1 MTLYIILI
9 FSAICVGMAISVKA
23 FGTGGKR
30 KRIFQDIYFS
40 IEEVDGIGVLYTKT
54 GEYSAVLKM
63 ENPVQKYSANI
74 EAYYEFTH
82 LFAALAQTLG
92 EGYALHKQ
100 DVFVRKAF
108 KEENGGNHEFL
119 SESYFRYFNG
129 RPFTDSVCYLTITQ
143 ENKKSRLMSF
153 DNKKWRDFLVK
164 IRKVHDQLRD
174 AGVKSRFL
182 GKTEQWPKNLN
193 GREYNGMNAM
203 MLLLHCEK
211 EGYKI
216 PRFCTFDRIQQFNKT
231 GKKDEEQKPRV
242 SVLKGEHSFPVMLT
256 TFTVVNKE
264 TKEHIKWEDYKL
276 LSQEEREKY
285 NVYPKLQTYHV
296 FNVAQTNL
304 KEVRPEF
311 WEKLEQEYSMP
322 KVEKDEQFAFEPVD
336 RMIADNRWICPIKPM
351 FGDSAYF
358 SISKNEIV
366 MPEKRQF
373 KDGESFYSN
382 LFHEMGHSTGAEGQ
396 LDRIKPATFGSA
408 EYAREELVA
417 ELTAALTAQRYGMT
431 KHLKGDSA
439 AYLKSWLDSLKESPQ
454 FIKTTLLDVKK
465 ATSMLTQ
472 HIDKIAMEI
481 DQEKKAEQENGQGK
495 SYLSIDDGDHAVLAY
510 NGSAVYIQHHEKEDS
525 VKIAV
530 PTSNGLEVKLSVPYD
545 HGKDLDTN
553 YQEAFAQYKSLT
565 EPSQSKENVYYAS
578 IAYLQSTDDTS
589 ELDKLKE
596 KGDYQG
602 LLTLAKEYYDG
613 NGMDEEQTYRKPCQN
628 RGDDLLIEDKDFAVV
643 YNGSV
648 GGTYEVFLKH
658 TEQEVR
664 DHITRYG
671 IGRASEDV
679 KAVAREMTAEEFSEL
694 AQRKMPIFQ
703 MPNGGLLNLQ
713 YNKDKDSLDVGTVT
727 NAGLS
732 VKHTFPFSHNHSM
745 DANISSAYEQLLD
758 MEEYQKEEVQ
768 EEHVA
773 KSAFRR

>member
-1 MTLYIILI
+1 MGKPYAKEGP
-9 FSAICVGMAISVKA
+9 SAEDKA
-23 FGTGGKR
+23 L
-30 KRIFQDIYFS
+30 D
-40 IEEVDGIGVLYTKT
+40 
-54 GEYSAVLKM
+54 
-63 ENPVQKYSANI
+63 
-74 EAYYEFTH
+74 
-82 LFAALAQTLG
+82 LFADMMIERIQSLSGKDGWKKPWFTEGTL
-92 EGYALHKQ
+92 
-100 DVFVRKAF
+100 
-108 KEENGGNHEFL
+108 
-119 SESYFRYFNG
+119 
-129 RPFTDSVCYLTITQ
+129 
-143 ENKKSRLMSF
+143 
-153 DNKKWRDFLVK
+153 
-164 IRKVHDQLRD
+164 
-174 AGVKSRFL
+174 
-182 GKTEQWPKNLN
+182 QWPKNLN
-193 GREYNGMNAM
+193 GREYNGMNAF

-216 PRFCTFDRIQQFNKT
+216 PRFCTFDRIQLFNKA
-231 GKKDEEQKPRV
+231 GKKDEEPTREARAEGKRVCTMPCKKEEADRQQKPRV

-264 TKEHIKWEDYKL
+264 TREHIKWEDYKL

-481 DQEKKAEQENGQGK
+481 DQEKKAEQ
-495 SYLSIDDGDHAVLAY
+495 
-510 NGSAVYIQHHEKEDS
+510 
-525 VKIAV
+525 
-530 PTSNGLEVKLSVPYD
+530 
-545 HGKDLDTN
+545 
-553 YQEAFAQYKSLT
+553 
-565 EPSQSKENVYYAS
+565 KENVGNEEKMEGSKDAGRVYYAS
-578 IAYLQSTDDTS
+578 VAYLQSTDDTS
-589 ELDKLKE
+589 ELDKLKDR
-596 KGDYQG
+596 GDYDG
-602 LLTLAKEYYDG
+602 LLKLAKDYYDG
-613 NGMDEEQTYRKPCQN
+613 NGMDEEHTYRKPCQN

-727 NAGLS
+727 NTGLS
-732 VKHTFPFSHNHSM
+732 VKHSFPFSHDHSM

>member
-1 MTLYIILI
+1 MTMGKPYAKEGP
-9 FSAICVGMAISVKA
+9 SAEDKA
-23 FGTGGKR
+23 L
-30 KRIFQDIYFS
+30 D
-40 IEEVDGIGVLYTKT
+40 
-54 GEYSAVLKM
+54 
-63 ENPVQKYSANI
+63 
-74 EAYYEFTH
+74 
-82 LFAALAQTLG
+82 LFADMMIERIQSLSGKDGWKKPWFTEGTL
-92 EGYALHKQ
+92 
-100 DVFVRKAF
+100 
-108 KEENGGNHEFL
+108 
-119 SESYFRYFNG
+119 
-129 RPFTDSVCYLTITQ
+129 
-143 ENKKSRLMSF
+143 
-153 DNKKWRDFLVK
+153 
-164 IRKVHDQLRD
+164 
-174 AGVKSRFL
+174 
-182 GKTEQWPKNLN
+182 QWPKNLN

-481 DQEKKAEQENGQGK
+481 DQEKKAEQ
-495 SYLSIDDGDHAVLAY
+495 
-510 NGSAVYIQHHEKEDS
+510 
-525 VKIAV
+525 
-530 PTSNGLEVKLSVPYD
+530 
-545 HGKDLDTN
+545 
-553 YQEAFAQYKSLT
+553 
-565 EPSQSKENVYYAS
+565 KENVGNEEKMEGSKDAGQVYYAS
-578 IAYLQSTDDTS
+578 VAYLQSTDDTS

-596 KGDYQG
+596 KGDYNG
-602 LLTLAKEYYDG
+602 LLTLAKDYYDG

-713 YNKDKDSLDVGTVT
+713 YNKDKDSLDAGTVT
-727 NAGLS
+727 NAGLT
-732 VKHTFPFSHNHSM
+732 VKHSFPFSHDHSM

>member
-1 MTLYIILI
+1 MTMGKAYAKEGP
-9 FSAICVGMAISVKA
+9 SAENKA
-23 FGTGGKR
+23 L
-30 KRIFQDIYFS
+30 D
-40 IEEVDGIGVLYTKT
+40 
-54 GEYSAVLKM
+54 
-63 ENPVQKYSANI
+63 
-74 EAYYEFTH
+74 
-82 LFAALAQTLG
+82 LFADMMIERIQSLSGKDGWKKPWFTEGTL
-92 EGYALHKQ
+92 
-100 DVFVRKAF
+100 
-108 KEENGGNHEFL
+108 
-119 SESYFRYFNG
+119 
-129 RPFTDSVCYLTITQ
+129 
-143 ENKKSRLMSF
+143 
-153 DNKKWRDFLVK
+153 
-164 IRKVHDQLRD
+164 
-174 AGVKSRFL
+174 
-182 GKTEQWPKNLN
+182 QWPKNLN

-264 TKEHIKWEDYKL
+264 TKEHIKWEDYKM

-322 KVEKDEQFAFEPVD
+322 KAEKDEQFAFEPVD

-481 DQEKKAEQENGQGK
+481 DQEKKAEQEENVGNEEKMEGSKDAGQ
-495 SYLSIDDGDHAVLAY
+495 
-510 NGSAVYIQHHEKEDS
+510 
-525 VKIAV
+525 
-530 PTSNGLEVKLSVPYD
+530 
-545 HGKDLDTN
+545 
-553 YQEAFAQYKSLT
+553 
-565 EPSQSKENVYYAS
+565 VYYAS
-578 IAYLQSTDDTS
+578 VAYLQSTDDTS

-596 KGDYQG
+596 KGDYNG
-602 LLTLAKEYYDG
+602 LLTLAKDYYDG

-727 NAGLS
+727 NTGLS
-732 VKHTFPFSHNHSM
+732 VKHSFPFSHDHSM

-758 MEEYQKEEVQ
+758 MDEYQKEEVQ

>member
-1 MTLYIILI
+1 MGKPYAKEGP
-9 FSAICVGMAISVKA
+9 SAEDKA
-23 FGTGGKR
+23 L
-30 KRIFQDIYFS
+30 D
-40 IEEVDGIGVLYTKT
+40 
-54 GEYSAVLKM
+54 
-63 ENPVQKYSANI
+63 
-74 EAYYEFTH
+74 
-82 LFAALAQTLG
+82 LFADMMIERIQSLSGKDGWKKPWFTEGAL
-92 EGYALHKQ
+92 
-100 DVFVRKAF
+100 
-108 KEENGGNHEFL
+108 
-119 SESYFRYFNG
+119 
-129 RPFTDSVCYLTITQ
+129 
-143 ENKKSRLMSF
+143 
-153 DNKKWRDFLVK
+153 
-164 IRKVHDQLRD
+164 
-174 AGVKSRFL
+174 
-182 GKTEQWPKNLN
+182 QWPKNLN

-481 DQEKKAEQENGQGK
+481 DQEKKAEQTENVGNEEKMEGSKDAGQ
-495 SYLSIDDGDHAVLAY
+495 
-510 NGSAVYIQHHEKEDS
+510 
-525 VKIAV
+525 
-530 PTSNGLEVKLSVPYD
+530 
-545 HGKDLDTN
+545 
-553 YQEAFAQYKSLT
+553 
-565 EPSQSKENVYYAS
+565 VYYAS
-578 IAYLQSTDDTS
+578 VAYLQSTDDTS

-732 VKHTFPFSHNHSM
+732 VKHSFPFSHDHSM

>member
-1 MTLYIILI
+1 MGKPYAKEGP
-9 FSAICVGMAISVKA
+9 SAEDKA
-23 FGTGGKR
+23 L
-30 KRIFQDIYFS
+30 D
-40 IEEVDGIGVLYTKT
+40 
-54 GEYSAVLKM
+54 
-63 ENPVQKYSANI
+63 
-74 EAYYEFTH
+74 
-82 LFAALAQTLG
+82 LFADMMIERIQSLSGKDGWKKPWFTEGAL
-92 EGYALHKQ
+92 
-100 DVFVRKAF
+100 
-108 KEENGGNHEFL
+108 
-119 SESYFRYFNG
+119 
-129 RPFTDSVCYLTITQ
+129 
-143 ENKKSRLMSF
+143 
-153 DNKKWRDFLVK
+153 
-164 IRKVHDQLRD
+164 
-174 AGVKSRFL
+174 
-182 GKTEQWPKNLN
+182 QWPKNLN

-481 DQEKKAEQENGQGK
+481 DQEKKAEQ
-495 SYLSIDDGDHAVLAY
+495 
-510 NGSAVYIQHHEKEDS
+510 
-525 VKIAV
+525 
-530 PTSNGLEVKLSVPYD
+530 
-545 HGKDLDTN
+545 
-553 YQEAFAQYKSLT
+553 
-565 EPSQSKENVYYAS
+565 KENVGNEEKMEGSKDAGQVYYAS
-578 IAYLQSTDDTS
+578 VAYLQSTDDTS
-589 ELDKLKE
+589 ELDKLKDR
-596 KGDYQG
+596 GDYDG
-602 LLTLAKEYYDG
+602 LLKLAKDYYDG

-679 KAVAREMTAEEFSEL
+679 KAVARDMTAEEFSEL

-732 VKHTFPFSHNHSM
+732 VKHSFPFSHDHSM

-758 MEEYQKEEVQ
+758 MEEYQKEDVQ

>member
-1 MTLYIILI
+1 MGKPYAKEGP
-9 FSAICVGMAISVKA
+9 SAEDKA
-23 FGTGGKR
+23 L
-30 KRIFQDIYFS
+30 D
-40 IEEVDGIGVLYTKT
+40 
-54 GEYSAVLKM
+54 
-63 ENPVQKYSANI
+63 
-74 EAYYEFTH
+74 
-82 LFAALAQTLG
+82 LFADMMIERIQSLSGKDGWKKPWFTEGAL
-92 EGYALHKQ
+92 
-100 DVFVRKAF
+100 
-108 KEENGGNHEFL
+108 
-119 SESYFRYFNG
+119 
-129 RPFTDSVCYLTITQ
+129 
-143 ENKKSRLMSF
+143 
-153 DNKKWRDFLVK
+153 
-164 IRKVHDQLRD
+164 
-174 AGVKSRFL
+174 
-182 GKTEQWPKNLN
+182 QWPKNLN
-193 GREYNGMNAM
+193 GREYNGMNAF

-216 PRFCTFDRIQQFNKT
+216 PRFCTFDRIQLFNKA

-276 LSQEEREKY
+276 LSQEERENY

-304 KEVRPEF
+304 KEARPEF

-481 DQEKKAEQENGQGK
+481 DQEKKAEQKENVGK
-495 SYLSIDDGDHAVLAY
+495 EENMEGSMDDGR
-510 NGSAVYIQHHEKEDS
+510 
-525 VKIAV
+525 
-530 PTSNGLEVKLSVPYD
+530 
-545 HGKDLDTN
+545 
-553 YQEAFAQYKSLT
+553 
-565 EPSQSKENVYYAS
+565 VYYAS
-578 IAYLQSTDDTS
+578 VAYLQSTNDTS
-589 ELDKLKE
+589 ELDKLKDR
-596 KGDYQG
+596 GDYDG
-602 LLTLAKEYYDG
+602 LLKLAKDYYDG
-613 NGMDEEQTYRKPCQN
+613 NGMDEEHTYRKPCQN

-679 KAVAREMTAEEFSEL
+679 KAVARDMTAEEFSEL
-694 AQRKMPIFQ
+694 VQRKMPIFQ
-703 MPNGGLLNLQ
+703 MPNGDLLNLQ

-727 NAGLS
+727 NAGLA
-732 VKHTFPFSHNHSM
+732 VKHSFPFSHDHSM

-758 MEEYQKEEVQ
+758 MEEYQKEDVQ

>member
-1 MTLYIILI
+1 MGKPYAKEGP
-9 FSAICVGMAISVKA
+9 SAEDKA
-23 FGTGGKR
+23 L
-30 KRIFQDIYFS
+30 D
-40 IEEVDGIGVLYTKT
+40 
-54 GEYSAVLKM
+54 
-63 ENPVQKYSANI
+63 
-74 EAYYEFTH
+74 
-82 LFAALAQTLG
+82 LFADMMIERIQSLSGKDGWKKPWFTEGTL
-92 EGYALHKQ
+92 
-100 DVFVRKAF
+100 
-108 KEENGGNHEFL
+108 
-119 SESYFRYFNG
+119 
-129 RPFTDSVCYLTITQ
+129 
-143 ENKKSRLMSF
+143 
-153 DNKKWRDFLVK
+153 
-164 IRKVHDQLRD
+164 
-174 AGVKSRFL
+174 
-182 GKTEQWPKNLN
+182 QWPKNLN

-481 DQEKKAEQENGQGK
+481 DQEKKAEQ
-495 SYLSIDDGDHAVLAY
+495 
-510 NGSAVYIQHHEKEDS
+510 
-525 VKIAV
+525 
-530 PTSNGLEVKLSVPYD
+530 
-545 HGKDLDTN
+545 
-553 YQEAFAQYKSLT
+553 
-565 EPSQSKENVYYAS
+565 KENVGNEEKMEGSKDAGQVYYAS
-578 IAYLQSTDDTS
+578 VAYLQSTDDTS
-589 ELDKLKE
+589 ELDKLKDQ
-596 KGDYQG
+596 GDYDG
-602 LLTLAKEYYDG
+602 LLKLAKDYYDG
-613 NGMDEEQTYRKPCQN
+613 NGMDEEHTYRKPCQN

-679 KAVAREMTAEEFSEL
+679 KAVARDMTAEEFSEL

-727 NAGLS
+727 NTGLS
-732 VKHTFPFSHNHSM
+732 VKHSFPFSHDHSM

-758 MEEYQKEEVQ
+758 MEEYQKEDVQ

>member
-1 MTLYIILI
+1 MT
-9 FSAICVGMAISVKA
+9 M
-23 FGTGGKR
+23 GKP
-30 KRIFQDIYFS
+30 
-40 IEEVDGIGVLYTKT
+40 YTKE
-54 GEYSAVLKM
+54 GPSAEDKALD
-63 ENPVQKYSANI
+63 
-74 EAYYEFTH
+74 
-82 LFAALAQTLG
+82 LFADMMIERIQSLSGKDGWKKPWFTEGTL
-92 EGYALHKQ
+92 
-100 DVFVRKAF
+100 
-108 KEENGGNHEFL
+108 
-119 SESYFRYFNG
+119 
-129 RPFTDSVCYLTITQ
+129 
-143 ENKKSRLMSF
+143 
-153 DNKKWRDFLVK
+153 
-164 IRKVHDQLRD
+164 
-174 AGVKSRFL
+174 
-182 GKTEQWPKNLN
+182 QWPKNLN

-481 DQEKKAEQENGQGK
+481 DQEKKAEQTENVGNEEKMEGSKDAGQ
-495 SYLSIDDGDHAVLAY
+495 
-510 NGSAVYIQHHEKEDS
+510 
-525 VKIAV
+525 
-530 PTSNGLEVKLSVPYD
+530 
-545 HGKDLDTN
+545 
-553 YQEAFAQYKSLT
+553 
-565 EPSQSKENVYYAS
+565 VYYAS
-578 IAYLQSTDDTS
+578 VAYLQSTDDTS
-589 ELDKLKE
+589 ELDKLKDR
-596 KGDYQG
+596 GDYDG
-602 LLTLAKEYYDG
+602 LLKLAKDYYDG
-613 NGMDEEQTYRKPCQN
+613 NGMDEKQTYRKPCQN

-658 TEQEVR
+658 TEQEIR

-732 VKHTFPFSHNHSM
+732 VKHSFPFSHDHSM

>member
-1 MTLYIILI
+1 MT
-9 FSAICVGMAISVKA
+9 M
-23 FGTGGKR
+23 GKP
-30 KRIFQDIYFS
+30 
-40 IEEVDGIGVLYTKT
+40 YTKE
-54 GEYSAVLKM
+54 GPSAEDKALD
-63 ENPVQKYSANI
+63 
-74 EAYYEFTH
+74 
-82 LFAALAQTLG
+82 LFADMMIERIQSLSGKDGWKKPWFTEGTL
-92 EGYALHKQ
+92 
-100 DVFVRKAF
+100 
-108 KEENGGNHEFL
+108 
-119 SESYFRYFNG
+119 
-129 RPFTDSVCYLTITQ
+129 
-143 ENKKSRLMSF
+143 
-153 DNKKWRDFLVK
+153 
-164 IRKVHDQLRD
+164 
-174 AGVKSRFL
+174 
-182 GKTEQWPKNLN
+182 QWPKNLN

-296 FNVAQTNL
+296 FNVSQTNL

-373 KDGESFYSN
+373 KEGESFYSN

-481 DQEKKAEQENGQGK
+481 DQEKKAEQTENVGNEEKMEGSKDAGQ
-495 SYLSIDDGDHAVLAY
+495 
-510 NGSAVYIQHHEKEDS
+510 
-525 VKIAV
+525 
-530 PTSNGLEVKLSVPYD
+530 
-545 HGKDLDTN
+545 
-553 YQEAFAQYKSLT
+553 
-565 EPSQSKENVYYAS
+565 VYYAS
-578 IAYLQSTDDTS
+578 VAYLQSTDDTS
-589 ELDKLKE
+589 ELDKLKDR
-596 KGDYQG
+596 GDYDG
-602 LLTLAKEYYDG
+602 LLKLAKDYYDG
-613 NGMDEEQTYRKPCQN
+613 NGMDEKQTYRKPCQN

-658 TEQEVR
+658 TEQEIR

-732 VKHTFPFSHNHSM
+732 VKHSFPFSHDHSM

>member
-1 MTLYIILI
+1 MGKPYAKEGP
-9 FSAICVGMAISVKA
+9 SAEDKA
-23 FGTGGKR
+23 L
-30 KRIFQDIYFS
+30 D
-40 IEEVDGIGVLYTKT
+40 
-54 GEYSAVLKM
+54 
-63 ENPVQKYSANI
+63 
-74 EAYYEFTH
+74 
-82 LFAALAQTLG
+82 LFADMMIERIQSLSGKDGWKKPWFTEGTL
-92 EGYALHKQ
+92 
-100 DVFVRKAF
+100 
-108 KEENGGNHEFL
+108 
-119 SESYFRYFNG
+119 
-129 RPFTDSVCYLTITQ
+129 
-143 ENKKSRLMSF
+143 
-153 DNKKWRDFLVK
+153 
-164 IRKVHDQLRD
+164 
-174 AGVKSRFL
+174 
-182 GKTEQWPKNLN
+182 QWPKNLN
-193 GREYNGMNAM
+193 GREYNGMNAF

-216 PRFCTFDRIQQFNKT
+216 PRFCTFDCIQLFNKT

-264 TKEHIKWEDYKL
+264 TMEHIKWEDYKL

-322 KVEKDEQFAFEPVD
+322 KIEKDEQFAFEPVD

-408 EYAREELVA
+408 EYACEELVA

-481 DQEKKAEQENGQGK
+481 DQEKKADQ
-495 SYLSIDDGDHAVLAY
+495 
-510 NGSAVYIQHHEKEDS
+510 
-525 VKIAV
+525 
-530 PTSNGLEVKLSVPYD
+530 
-545 HGKDLDTN
+545 
-553 YQEAFAQYKSLT
+553 
-565 EPSQSKENVYYAS
+565 KENVGNEEKMEGSKDAGQVYYAS
-578 IAYLQSTDDTS
+578 VAYLQSTDDTS
-589 ELDKLKE
+589 ELDKLKDR
-596 KGDYQG
+596 GDYDG
-602 LLTLAKEYYDG
+602 LLKLAKDYYDG
-613 NGMDEEQTYRKPCQN
+613 NGMDEEHTYRTPCQN

-679 KAVAREMTAEEFSEL
+679 KAVARDMTAEEFSEL

-732 VKHTFPFSHNHSM
+732 VKHSFPFSHDHSM

-758 MEEYQKEEVQ
+758 MEEYQKEDVQ

>member
-1 MTLYIILI
+1 MTMGKAYAKEGP
-9 FSAICVGMAISVKA
+9 SAEDKA
-23 FGTGGKR
+23 L
-30 KRIFQDIYFS
+30 D
-40 IEEVDGIGVLYTKT
+40 
-54 GEYSAVLKM
+54 
-63 ENPVQKYSANI
+63 
-74 EAYYEFTH
+74 
-82 LFAALAQTLG
+82 LFADMMIERIQSLSGKDGWKKPWFTEGTL
-92 EGYALHKQ
+92 
-100 DVFVRKAF
+100 
-108 KEENGGNHEFL
+108 
-119 SESYFRYFNG
+119 
-129 RPFTDSVCYLTITQ
+129 
-143 ENKKSRLMSF
+143 
-153 DNKKWRDFLVK
+153 
-164 IRKVHDQLRD
+164 
-174 AGVKSRFL
+174 
-182 GKTEQWPKNLN
+182 QWPKNLN

-216 PRFCTFDRIQQFNKT
+216 PRFCTFDRIQLFNKA

-264 TKEHIKWEDYKL
+264 TKEHIKWEDYKM
-276 LSQEEREKY
+276 LSQEDREKY

-322 KVEKDEQFAFEPVD
+322 KVEKDEQYAFEPVD

-481 DQEKKAEQENGQGK
+481 DQEKKAEQKENVGK
-495 SYLSIDDGDHAVLAY
+495 EENMEGSMDDGR
-510 NGSAVYIQHHEKEDS
+510 
-525 VKIAV
+525 
-530 PTSNGLEVKLSVPYD
+530 
-545 HGKDLDTN
+545 
-553 YQEAFAQYKSLT
+553 
-565 EPSQSKENVYYAS
+565 VYYAS
-578 IAYLQSTDDTS
+578 VAYLQSTDDTS
-589 ELDKLKE
+589 ELDKLKDR
-596 KGDYQG
+596 GDYDG
-602 LLTLAKEYYDG
+602 LLKLAKDYYDG
-613 NGMDEEQTYRKPCQN
+613 NGMDEEHTYRKPCQN

-679 KAVAREMTAEEFSEL
+679 KAVARDMTAEEFSEL

-732 VKHTFPFSHNHSM
+732 VKHSFPFSHDHSM

-758 MEEYQKEEVQ
+758 MEEYQKEDVQ

>member
-1 MTLYIILI
+1 MGKPYAKEGP
-9 FSAICVGMAISVKA
+9 SAEDKA
-23 FGTGGKR
+23 L
-30 KRIFQDIYFS
+30 D
-40 IEEVDGIGVLYTKT
+40 
-54 GEYSAVLKM
+54 
-63 ENPVQKYSANI
+63 
-74 EAYYEFTH
+74 
-82 LFAALAQTLG
+82 LFADMMIERIQSLSGKDGWKKPWFTEGAL
-92 EGYALHKQ
+92 
-100 DVFVRKAF
+100 
-108 KEENGGNHEFL
+108 
-119 SESYFRYFNG
+119 
-129 RPFTDSVCYLTITQ
+129 
-143 ENKKSRLMSF
+143 
-153 DNKKWRDFLVK
+153 
-164 IRKVHDQLRD
+164 
-174 AGVKSRFL
+174 
-182 GKTEQWPKNLN
+182 QWPKNLN
-193 GREYNGMNAM
+193 GREYNGMNAF

-216 PRFCTFDRIQQFNKT
+216 PRFCTFDRIQLFNKA

-276 LSQEEREKY
+276 LSQEERENY

-481 DQEKKAEQENGQGK
+481 DQEKKAEQKENVGK
-495 SYLSIDDGDHAVLAY
+495 EENMEGSMDDGR
-510 NGSAVYIQHHEKEDS
+510 
-525 VKIAV
+525 
-530 PTSNGLEVKLSVPYD
+530 
-545 HGKDLDTN
+545 
-553 YQEAFAQYKSLT
+553 
-565 EPSQSKENVYYAS
+565 VYYAS
-578 IAYLQSTDDTS
+578 VAYLQSTNDTS
-589 ELDKLKE
+589 ELDKLKDR
-596 KGDYQG
+596 GDYDG
-602 LLTLAKEYYDG
+602 LLKLAKDYYDG
-613 NGMDEEQTYRKPCQN
+613 NGMDEEHTYRKPCQN

>member
-1 MTLYIILI
+1 MGKAYAKEGP
-9 FSAICVGMAISVKA
+9 SAEDKA
-23 FGTGGKR
+23 L
-30 KRIFQDIYFS
+30 D
-40 IEEVDGIGVLYTKT
+40 
-54 GEYSAVLKM
+54 
-63 ENPVQKYSANI
+63 
-74 EAYYEFTH
+74 
-82 LFAALAQTLG
+82 LFADMMIERIQSLSGKDGWKKPWFTEGAL
-92 EGYALHKQ
+92 
-100 DVFVRKAF
+100 
-108 KEENGGNHEFL
+108 
-119 SESYFRYFNG
+119 
-129 RPFTDSVCYLTITQ
+129 
-143 ENKKSRLMSF
+143 
-153 DNKKWRDFLVK
+153 
-164 IRKVHDQLRD
+164 
-174 AGVKSRFL
+174 
-182 GKTEQWPKNLN
+182 QWPKNLN

-481 DQEKKAEQENGQGK
+481 DQEKKAEQ
-495 SYLSIDDGDHAVLAY
+495 
-510 NGSAVYIQHHEKEDS
+510 
-525 VKIAV
+525 
-530 PTSNGLEVKLSVPYD
+530 
-545 HGKDLDTN
+545 
-553 YQEAFAQYKSLT
+553 
-565 EPSQSKENVYYAS
+565 KENVGNEEKMEGSKDAGQVYYAS
-578 IAYLQSTDDTS
+578 VAYLQSTDDTS
-589 ELDKLKE
+589 ELDKLKDR
-596 KGDYQG
+596 GDYDG
-602 LLTLAKEYYDG
+602 LLKLAKDYYDG

-658 TEQEVR
+658 TEQEIR

-713 YNKDKDSLDVGTVT
+713 YNKEKDSLDVGTVT

-732 VKHTFPFSHNHSM
+732 VKHSFPFSHDHSM

>member
-1 MTLYIILI
+1 MGKPYAKEGP
-9 FSAICVGMAISVKA
+9 SAEDKA
-23 FGTGGKR
+23 L
-30 KRIFQDIYFS
+30 D
-40 IEEVDGIGVLYTKT
+40 
-54 GEYSAVLKM
+54 
-63 ENPVQKYSANI
+63 
-74 EAYYEFTH
+74 
-82 LFAALAQTLG
+82 LFADMMIERIQSLSGKDGWKKPWFTEGAL
-92 EGYALHKQ
+92 
-100 DVFVRKAF
+100 
-108 KEENGGNHEFL
+108 
-119 SESYFRYFNG
+119 
-129 RPFTDSVCYLTITQ
+129 
-143 ENKKSRLMSF
+143 
-153 DNKKWRDFLVK
+153 
-164 IRKVHDQLRD
+164 
-174 AGVKSRFL
+174 
-182 GKTEQWPKNLN
+182 QWPKNLN

-481 DQEKKAEQENGQGK
+481 DQEKKAEQTENVSNEEKMEGSKDAGQ
-495 SYLSIDDGDHAVLAY
+495 
-510 NGSAVYIQHHEKEDS
+510 
-525 VKIAV
+525 
-530 PTSNGLEVKLSVPYD
+530 
-545 HGKDLDTN
+545 
-553 YQEAFAQYKSLT
+553 
-565 EPSQSKENVYYAS
+565 VYYAS
-578 IAYLQSTDDTS
+578 VAYLQSTDDTS
-589 ELDKLKE
+589 ELDKLKDR
-596 KGDYQG
+596 GDYAG
-602 LLTLAKEYYDG
+602 LLKLAKDYYDG

>member
-1 MTLYIILI
+1 M
-9 FSAICVGMAISVKA
+9 
-23 FGTGGKR
+23 GKP
-30 KRIFQDIYFS
+30 
-40 IEEVDGIGVLYTKT
+40 YTKE
-54 GEYSAVLKM
+54 GPSAEDKALD
-63 ENPVQKYSANI
+63 
-74 EAYYEFTH
+74 
-82 LFAALAQTLG
+82 LFADMMIERIQSLSGKDGWKKPWFTEGAL
-92 EGYALHKQ
+92 
-100 DVFVRKAF
+100 
-108 KEENGGNHEFL
+108 
-119 SESYFRYFNG
+119 
-129 RPFTDSVCYLTITQ
+129 
-143 ENKKSRLMSF
+143 
-153 DNKKWRDFLVK
+153 
-164 IRKVHDQLRD
+164 
-174 AGVKSRFL
+174 
-182 GKTEQWPKNLN
+182 QWPKNLN

-382 LFHEMGHSTGAEGQ
+382 LFHEMEHSTGAEGQ

-481 DQEKKAEQENGQGK
+481 DHEKKAEQTENVGNEEKMEGSKDAGQ
-495 SYLSIDDGDHAVLAY
+495 
-510 NGSAVYIQHHEKEDS
+510 
-525 VKIAV
+525 
-530 PTSNGLEVKLSVPYD
+530 
-545 HGKDLDTN
+545 
-553 YQEAFAQYKSLT
+553 
-565 EPSQSKENVYYAS
+565 VYYAS
-578 IAYLQSTDDTS
+578 VAYLQSTDDTS
-589 ELDKLKE
+589 ELDKLKDR
-596 KGDYQG
+596 GDYDG
-602 LLTLAKEYYDG
+602 LLKLAKDYYDG
-613 NGMDEEQTYRKPCQN
+613 NGMDEKQTYRKPCQN

-658 TEQEVR
+658 TEQEIR